1 MPALSPSLLETV
13 QPLFD
18 AIESLIKP
26 IKSLIK
32 PIKSL
37 INPIEAFIHACL
49 GAVEPASH
57 LVTHIY
63 NTLLRCRHPQV

>member
-26 IKSLIK
+26 IKSLI
-32 PIKSL
+32 
-37 INPIEAFIHACL
+37 NPIEAFVHACL

-57 LVTHIY
+57 LVTHIH

>member
-13 QPLFD
+13 QPLFN
-18 AIESLIKP
+18 AIESLIN
-26 IKSLIK
+26 

-37 INPIEAFIHACL
+37 INPIEAFVHACL

>member
-18 AIESLIKP
+18 AIE
-26 IKSLIK
+26 SLIK